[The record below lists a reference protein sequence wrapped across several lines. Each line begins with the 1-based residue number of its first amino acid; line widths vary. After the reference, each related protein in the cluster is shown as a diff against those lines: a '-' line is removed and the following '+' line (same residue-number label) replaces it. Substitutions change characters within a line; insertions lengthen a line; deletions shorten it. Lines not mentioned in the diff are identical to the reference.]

1 MDRYDALSMM
11 RRVWN
16 LLDQESLVVEAG
28 IKISGPFYFHFY
40 ISVLNLHPAADPR
53 NRFLDVHATPTH
65 RIYTTSAAPAH
76 VKRMVDG

>member
-40 ISVLNLHPAADPR
+40 IYDERSTST
-53 NRFLDVHATPTH
+53 RF
-65 RIYTTSAAPAH
+65 
-76 VKRMVDG
+76 KRMVDG

>member
-40 ISVLNLHPAADPR
+40 IYDERSTSPHV
-53 NRFLDVHATPTH
+53 
-65 RIYTTSAAPAH
+65 TSAWT
-76 VKRMVDG
+76 MVDG